1 MTTTLP
7 APAPARP
14 VVPRP
19 LWERG
24 ALFQEPAFAAGL
36 DLLED
41 DDEEDGDRGW

>member
-1 MTTTLP
+1 MTTTIP
-7 APAPARP
+7 APPPVRP

-41 DDEEDGDRGW
+41 DEELEDGE